1 MSAPEPV
8 GPLGQCEPADAGPDE
23 LVLGVFCALLAWLC
37 LDARREGPGKA
48 QLGDLLVALGAAAGA
63 AGALWALLRPGALG
77 AARALWGRA
86 PSADALSAALGLW
99 TSPGGPGGP
108 EGPQAAGLASEL

>member
-1 MSAPEPV
+1 M
-8 GPLGQCEPADAGPDE
+8 GPPGQCVPADSGPDE
-23 LVLGVFCALLAWLC
+23 IVLGLFCALLAWLC

-77 AARALWGRA
+77 AARELWARA
-86 PSADALSAALGLW
+86 PSGAALSAVLGLW
-99 TSPGGPGGP
+99 AGPVEAPGPGGGF
-108 EGPQAAGLASEL
+108 EGPRGF